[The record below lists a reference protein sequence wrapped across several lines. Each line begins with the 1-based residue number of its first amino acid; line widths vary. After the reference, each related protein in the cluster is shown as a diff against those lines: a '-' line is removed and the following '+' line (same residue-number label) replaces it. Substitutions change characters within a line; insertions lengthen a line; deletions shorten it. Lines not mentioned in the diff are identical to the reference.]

1 MSPPCR
7 PSVTVM
13 TEAADL
19 VRAEVELEDLLG
31 VQRTW
36 NHQLAGMSLS
46 GDSRPERPVSLR
58 LGLLAA
64 EAHRRELLSEGQLAR
79 LLRFGRV
86 DLRKILDAA
95 SVIDGAA
102 GIKGLPH
109 EAERPR
115 RA

>member
-1 MSPPCR
+1 
-7 PSVTVM
+7 M

-19 VRAEVELEDLLG
+19 VRAEVELKELLG

-36 NHQLAGMSLS
+36 NRRSAGMLLS
-46 GDSRPERPVSLR
+46 GDLCLERPVSLR

-79 LLRFGRV
+79 LLRLDRV

-95 SVIDGAA
+95 SDLDGVEC
-102 GIKGLPH
+102 LPQ
-109 EAERPR
+109 EAEGPS